1 MNKELIKKYKAE
13 FDHWLNGGEILVSDN
28 GNLWEI
34 PDYNVWTDTIV
45 PYYRVII
52 NDKYVEF
59 RKALAEGKT
68 VEVLH
73 YTGYKEFDQNPW
85 KLFAIGVSI
94 FDKPVENYRIK
105 PEKPKFEVGDWVII
119 EGLEPFNGIFKILGH
134 IIIEGINCYDVGFEI
149 KVPETYITLWQ
160 PKEGEWCWFW
170 DEYLNKPQLEQFN
183 KMIVGFECGISYFL
197 YAPKCNKFINGQIG
211 SKFCEP
217 FIGNLPDSLKDKK

>member
-1 MNKELIKKYKAE
+1 MNKELIKKYKKE

-59 RKALAEGKT
+59 RIALAEGKT

-85 KLFAIGVSI
+85 KLFAIGVST

-105 PEKPKFEVGDWVII
+105 PEEPKFKVGDWVRNSISRGDI
-119 EGLEPFNGIFKILGH
+119 GKIVEFTNEGYSKTVCLTHNNHCFLQWELWRPQPGEWVILDS
-134 IIIEGINCYDVGFEI
+134 GINKDTFVVI
-149 KVPETYITLWQ
+149 KYNGVSLIPERCQ
-160 PKEGEWCWFW
+160 
-170 DEYLNKPQLEQFN
+170 
-183 KMIVGFECGISYFL
+183 
-197 YAPKCNKFINGQIG
+197 
-211 SKFCEP
+211 P
-217 FIGNLPDSLKDKK
+217 FIGELPTYLQQSE